1 MPTIHQ
7 VFAKSQDI
15 QACREIARELGF
27 EALKIFRP
35 GVEGV
40 LGLYALFN
48 PAVPGDEEEL
58 RCLAL
63 TYKLS
68 QLMGCQI
75 VVVSDRDQRVT
86 EEQTVDFENINTERF
101 TQIFSA
107 LATDIELDSNTEA
120 EYARKMLTYG
130 ILYTNFQSRFLINPD
145 QQAISNQRSLPDS
158 QKKSTSILAKRP
170 QPASNDNLLR
180 QEIQAFVNTA
190 PEEQLQSLQ
199 EFIGQLQKRRNLEVK

>member
-1 MPTIHQ
+1 MPTIHDI
-7 VFAKSQDI
+7 FTKKDIRILRKIAQD
-15 QACREIARELGF
+15 LGF

-35 GVEGV
+35 GVESV

-48 PAVPGDEEEL
+48 PTVSTDEEEL

-86 EEQTVDFENINTERF
+86 EEQTVDFEAINTERF
-101 TQIFSA
+101 TQIFSV
-107 LATDIELDSNTEA
+107 LAADVELDSSAEP

-130 ILYTNFQSRFLINPD
+130 ILYANLLLVNPE
-145 QQAISNQRSLPDS
+145 QQTIPNQVSLPDA
-158 QKKSTSILAKRP
+158 QKKSTSILVKRP
-170 QPASNDNLLR
+170 QPASNDNLLH
-180 QEIQAFVNTA
+180 QELRTFVDTA
-190 PEEQLQSLQ
+190 PGEQLQSLQ